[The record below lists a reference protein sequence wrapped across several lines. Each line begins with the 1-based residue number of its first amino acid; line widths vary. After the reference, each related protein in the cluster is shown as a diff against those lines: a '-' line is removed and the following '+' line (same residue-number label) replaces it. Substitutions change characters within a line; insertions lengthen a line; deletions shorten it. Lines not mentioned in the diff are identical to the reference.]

1 VVKWEAMTA
10 PDTAPTRRRRWP
22 VPPSILVGLAP
33 IVAFA
38 IVSAVRSRPSDDYAG
53 VGTTIDSVVHRLIL
67 PELIAAGALA
77 LIVTGLGW
85 WRIATLDRRRGAPA
99 WAVLAPGLIVVAAL
113 GRLPFVHWDERPV
126 RYFLLLGV
134 AVLLVGVF
142 EELLTR
148 GVLLAGLRAKLP
160 EFWVWLL
167 SSALFGLLHLLNIL
181 AGAGVATTVAQ
192 VVFAASFGSALYV
205 ARRMTRSI
213 VLPVLL
219 HALWD
224 FGAIGVSAT
233 GLGTSLTDFDGSVV
247 ALGVLGLA
255 TIAFLV
261 FGVVTAVFVSRHD
274 DRPRRLARR
283 WRSVPTRAEFEAA
296 HPPRVSMRM
305 DPETV

>member
-1 VVKWEAMTA
+1 MPDTETA
-10 PDTAPTRRRRWP
+10 PIRRRRWP
-22 VPPSILVGLAP
+22 VPASLLIGLAP
-33 IVAFA
+33 IVVFA
-38 IVSAVRSRPSDDYAG
+38 AVSAVRSRPSDDYAG

-85 WRIATLDRRRGAPA
+85 WRIVTVDQRRGAPA
-99 WAVLAPGLIVVAAL
+99 WTILAPGLIVVAAL
-113 GRLPFVHWDERPV
+113 GRLPFVEWGVRPL
-126 RYFLLLGV
+126 RYYLLLGV

-148 GVLLAGLRAKLP
+148 GVLLAGLRARLP

-167 SSALFGLLHLLNIL
+167 SSVLFGLLHLLNIL
-181 AGAGVATTVAQ
+181 AGAAVGTTIVQ

-205 ARRMTRSI
+205 ARRTSRSI
-213 VLPVLL
+213 VLPVLM

-224 FGAIGVSAT
+224 FGAIAVVAT
-233 GLGTSLTDFDGSVV
+233 GLGGSVTDFDGSVV
-247 ALGVLGLA
+247 ALGLLGLA

-261 FGVVTAVFVSRHD
+261 FGVVTAVLVSRRD

-283 WRSVPTRAEFEAA
+283 WRDVPARHEFETGRPSRASEDVGLDRPSA
-296 HPPRVSMRM
+296 
-305 DPETV
+305 